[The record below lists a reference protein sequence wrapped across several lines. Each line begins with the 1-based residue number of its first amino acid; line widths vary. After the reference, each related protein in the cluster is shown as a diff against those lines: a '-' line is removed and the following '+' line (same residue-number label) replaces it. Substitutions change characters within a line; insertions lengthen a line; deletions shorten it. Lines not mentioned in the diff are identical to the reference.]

1 MRALRYRNALGTD
14 LTVELP
20 EGHFFVGGAE
30 RTTGGVPFVAN
41 MPTEELF
48 TAPKRDGVNGRAV
61 GSLPLVLDGNV
72 VRGFAL
78 TFGNGRIVRVEAEEG
93 QALLERAIALDD
105 GAAYLGEAALVPFD
119 SPIAQM
125 GTLFYNT
132 LFDENAACH
141 FAFGDA
147 YPCIAG
153 GDAMDAAQRLE
164 HGLNVSVTHV
174 DFMIGTADLSV
185 TGILPDGGETIILR
199 DGVFAL

>member
-1 MRALRYRNALGTD
+1 MQAIINTKLILEDSYVWD
-14 LTVELP
+14 
-20 EGHFFVGGAE
+20 GA
-30 RTTGGVPFVAN
+30 V
-41 MPTEELF
+41 
-48 TAPKRDGVNGRAV
+48 
-61 GSLPLVLDGNV
+61 
-72 VRGFAL
+72 
-78 TFGNGRIVRVEAEEG
+78 TFENGRIVRVEAEEG